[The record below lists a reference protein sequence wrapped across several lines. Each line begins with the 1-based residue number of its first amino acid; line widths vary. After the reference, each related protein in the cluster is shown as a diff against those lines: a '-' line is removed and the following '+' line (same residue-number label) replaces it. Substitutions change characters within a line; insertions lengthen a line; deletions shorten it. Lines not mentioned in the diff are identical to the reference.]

1 MGRALRRLVQGL
13 SVLWGSAT
21 LVFLIFSQVPDPAR
35 AIAGQNERQEAMDAF
50 RRVHGLDLPLGQR
63 YLRFLGE
70 LSPWGPHESGWGLK
84 APSLGVSYF
93 GERPVVEA
101 LMEALPATLL
111 LAVTAMGLALV
122 VGVSLGLMLAWRGD
136 GPVARAVIGLATLG
150 MSAPSFFVAILVAWL
165 FGVVWHDMT
174 GLPPSGG

>member
-1 MGRALRRLVQGL
+1 MGRVLRRLAQGL

-93 GERPVVEA
+93 GERPVVDA

-122 VGVSLGLMLAWRGD
+122 IGVSWAWCWHGEVTARWHGRSLGWPRWA
-136 GPVARAVIGLATLG
+136 
-150 MSAPSFFVAILVAWL
+150 
-165 FGVVWHDMT
+165 
-174 GLPPSGG
+174 